1 MELTKK
7 QTISDFVE
15 IRLRIPRDKQ
25 ANIRELIENV
35 LTLVDI
41 RYSIQAKPEES
52 DETIPLEEL
61 FPDLHSGSAIRGL
74 RYREELTQAQLA
86 EKIGVKRHHIS
97 EMENGKRPIG
107 KEMAKR
113 LAKALNTNYK
123 VFL

>member
-7 QTISDFVE
+7 QTTSDFVE
-15 IRLRIPRDKQ
+15 IPLRIPRDKQ

-35 LTLVDI
+35 LTLVDVH
-41 RYSIQAKPEES
+41 YSIQTKTGES
-52 DETIPLEEL
+52 DETMSLEEL
-61 FPDLHSGSAIRGL
+61 FPDLHPGSAIRGL

-86 EKIGVKRHHIS
+86 KKIGVKRHHIS
-97 EMENGKRPIG
+97 EMENDKRPIG

-113 LAKALNTNYK
+113 LAKALNTDYK